1 MGFRKNWDKQQII
14 SQLATMSREMSSP
27 YNDGFVGWGI
37 KQELYEI
44 KWYLDRVMANASEY
58 SPEAE
63 FVKQHEQQ
71 ELVKI
76 LKDEV

>member
-1 MGFRKNWDKQQII
+1 
-14 SQLATMSREMSSP
+14 
-27 YNDGFVGWGI
+27 VGWGI